1 MFERFQDRVCVSVP
15 FSCFC
20 SSAYVSLDLN
30 GGFNREK
37 SKMIGLSRRSVLYVP
52 GDSEKML
59 LRSAAMPSDLLLLNL
74 EDGVAASQKDLAR
87 ETVKQALQQVDFGAH
102 EVVVRVNGPETET
115 GQRDLA
121 AVVARNIDGIC
132 LPKIE
137 KKEEIQDVDCAVREM
152 EIRSRIPEGTV
163 RLHAMIES
171 AAGVLNSAEI
181 AAASPRMASLIF
193 GSADYANDIR
203 CRPGQDRLEFLLA
216 MQMMVVACRAAGID
230 AIDAPCFDLKDLDA
244 LSRESDSA
252 RRLGF
257 DGKSAL
263 HPDQLPVINQAFD
276 VTEEEVAW
284 AEKVLAE
291 LDEAEKRG
299 KALST
304 LNGSLIDNPHRA
316 AAVRVLRRRNSRKK
330 IED

>member
-1 MFERFQDRVCVSVP
+1 
-15 FSCFC
+15 
-20 SSAYVSLDLN
+20 
-30 GGFNREK
+30 
-37 SKMIGLSRRSVLYVP
+37 MIGHSRRSVLYVP

-59 LRSAAMPSDLLLLNL
+59 RRSATMPADLLLLNL

-87 ETVKQALQQVDFGAH
+87 DTVVRALQQVDFGAR
-102 EVVVRVNGPETET
+102 EVVVRVNGLDTET
-115 GQRDLA
+115 GKSDLA
-121 AVVARNIDGIC
+121 AVVSRRIDGIC

-137 KKEEIQDVDCAVREM
+137 KKEEIQAADSAILTVE
-152 EIRSRIPEGTV
+152 SRAAIPRGTV

-171 AAGVLNSAEI
+171 AAGVLHAAEI

-203 CRPGQDRLEFLLA
+203 CRPGPDRREFLLA
-216 MQMMVVACRAAGID
+216 MQMMVVASRAAGID
-230 AIDAPCFDLKDLDA
+230 AIDAPCFDLKNPDA
-244 LSRESDSA
+244 LRRESDSA

-257 DGKSAL
+257 EGKSAL
-263 HPDQLPVINQAFD
+263 HPDQLPVINQTFD
-276 VTEEEVAW
+276 VTEAEVAW
-284 AEKVLAE
+284 AEDVLAE

-304 LNGSLIDNPHRA
+304 LDGNLIDNPHRA
-316 AAVRVLRRRNSRKK
+316 AAKRILQRKDSRLK